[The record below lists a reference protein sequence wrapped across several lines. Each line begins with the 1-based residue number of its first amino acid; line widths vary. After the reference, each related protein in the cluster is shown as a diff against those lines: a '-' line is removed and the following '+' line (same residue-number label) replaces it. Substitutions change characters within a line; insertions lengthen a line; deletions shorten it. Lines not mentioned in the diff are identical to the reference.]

1 MGAGDVG
8 ECLGP
13 AQGGTFAF
21 VEIRCFM
28 PDRQYIKSLL
38 CLAQLSGLLCMKVNT
53 IDAAI
58 DLGDSDLDESAKKR
72 IKRA

>member
-1 MGAGDVG
+1 MGAGDLG

-38 CLAQLSGLLCMKVNT
+38 CLAELSGLLRMKVNA

>member
-1 MGAGDVG
+1 MGGGDVG

-13 AQGGTFAF
+13 DQGGTFAF

-28 PDRQYIKSLL
+28 PDRQHIKALL
-38 CLAQLSGLLCMKVNT
+38 CLSQLPGLLRVKVHA

-58 DLGDSDLDESAKKR
+58 DLRDSDLDESAKKR